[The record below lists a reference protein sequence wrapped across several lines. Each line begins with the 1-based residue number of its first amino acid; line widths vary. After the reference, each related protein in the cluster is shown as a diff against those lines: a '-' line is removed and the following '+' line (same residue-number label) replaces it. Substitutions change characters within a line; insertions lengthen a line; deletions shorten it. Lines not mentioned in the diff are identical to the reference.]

1 MTNTILYVSNDA
13 SGIKSR
19 IYIQGLCTE
28 AQYEDPKLVSYD
40 SNNSMFHVIEKNGT
54 HHYYP
59 VYSVTNVDIEPM
71 NKEEKTDDI

>member
-13 SGIKSR
+13 PSMRSR
-19 IYIQGLCTE
+19 IYIQGLSIE

-40 SNNSMFHVIEKNGT
+40 SDNNMFHVLEKNGT

-59 VYSVTNVDIEPM
+59 VYLVTNVDIEPM
-71 NKEEKTDDI
+71 NEEEKNNDI